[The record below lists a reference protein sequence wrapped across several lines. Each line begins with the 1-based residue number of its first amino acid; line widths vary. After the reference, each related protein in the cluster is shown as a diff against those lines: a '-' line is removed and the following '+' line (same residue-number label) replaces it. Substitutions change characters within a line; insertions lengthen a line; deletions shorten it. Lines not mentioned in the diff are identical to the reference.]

1 MYVIKPYIITDA
13 ALIDSSIPENDYPAW
28 NPATNY
34 AAGVLVIHVPTHSV
48 YRRAVA
54 GVSAMSPDLDATN
67 WSRVGPTNRWAMFDR
82 ATGTVSTAAGAL
94 SVQIAPGVGG
104 GLALLDVAGAEV
116 SVSMT
121 DPATGSTVYSRTV
134 SLSDPT
140 VSDWSEYFFGEIG
153 NRTTVVLNDLPFFAS
168 GVITVTIT
176 GPGTVGIGTL
186 AAGRVIDLG
195 GTKYGA
201 QVGII
206 DYSVKS
212 TNAFGV
218 TTVTER
224 NFAKKLTAQTV
235 LEKRKV
241 DATAARLA
249 ALRATPGVW
258 VGADEYESTV
268 VYGFFRDFGV
278 DISYPVLSVCSLT
291 IEGLS

>member
-13 ALIDSSIPENDYPAW
+13 ALVGSSIPENDYPAW

-34 AAGVLVIHVPTHSV
+34 AAGALVIHVPTHSV
-48 YRRAVA
+48 YRRVVA

-168 GVITVTIT
+168 GVIAVTIT